1 MGECAG
7 AFYWPLVRVP
17 RARMGARVPPNC
29 QQKRDQGVNPGESDQ
44 QGGQKALRSKAL
56 SCAQPQRLAG
66 QVLGVGRCSQA
77 WALSPQR
84 WASAGFGPLTCAFHL
99 ATPEEREA
107 LLELGFTF
115 GSALE
120 GGERTPTIRR
130 ATRQGTEGQQPRA
143 NGLTSLGSK

>member
-56 SCAQPQRLAG
+56 SCAQPQRFGRTGAGGGALLAG
-66 QVLGVGRCSQA
+66 VGPEPAAVGISRI
-77 WALSPQR
+77 WALDLCIPSGH
-84 WASAGFGPLTCAFHL
+84 S
-99 ATPEEREA
+99 
-107 LLELGFTF
+107 
-115 GSALE
+115 
-120 GGERTPTIRR
+120 
-130 ATRQGTEGQQPRA
+130 
-143 NGLTSLGSK
+143 